1 MFFFESSGFLAGL
14 QDFRPLS
21 KRRLLMVRLP
31 GRFSGG
37 SCDWISCDW
46 ILADDARGDRFDIM
60 MIELSVVA
68 EVTRGRPLRFRDLY
82 SVTVASFDLLMQ
94 R

>member
-37 SCDWISCDW
+37 SCDW

-94 R
+94 RYTPP